1 MRKFIS
7 QKQRK
12 TRHFSGVVKVKIG
25 LVHHSWGGA
34 AVSRLVRSTSVQG
47 SGFEPS
53 PGALCF
59 LGRDIEMSTI
69 EFNPGSNPAIDKR
82 LIQGE

>member
-1 MRKFIS
+1 M
-7 QKQRK
+7 
-12 TRHFSGVVKVKIG
+12 KVNLG

-59 LGRDIEMSTI
+59 LGRDVVASFYSSRDEL
-69 EFNPGSNPAIDKR
+69 ER
-82 LIQGE
+82 LVGHLTRMQI